1 MMVITGLA
9 GASTFTAY
17 AFQRLSRVKVVLFGR
32 AAQRKPFVKVNG
44 GWG

>member
-9 GASTFTAY
+9 GATTFTDY
-17 AFQRLSRVKVVLFGR
+17 AFQRLSRGKGVLFAR
-32 AAQRKPFVKVNG
+32 SAQRKPFVKVNG